1 MKVQK
6 IKLPGIS
13 GRKIHQDNTSKV
25 QKINWKEF
33 QRGNSCEAM
42 NTEDTVEVENYVAD
56 NMMRAQQERYRNIIQ
71 ELTIMSDIFMRN
83 VLKKAACTELI
94 LQVIMGNK
102 DIHILE
108 KVIQMDYK
116 NLQGRS
122 VELDCLARDSED
134 RRYDIEIENTS
145 KRANPKR
152 ARYHSGMIDM
162 NTLEPGQDFEELP
175 ETYVIWITEK
185 DILEGNQPIYY
196 ISRRIRETEE
206 CFPDGE
212 HIVYVNS
219 EIQDDTELGRLMHD
233 FHCKNPDDMYYDV
246 LAERVRELKETPKGV
261 TEMCKEL
268 EDLCEELKAEA
279 KSEGREEGR
288 TEERVSSI
296 RNIME
301 TLGVSVEKAM
311 DALKIAADSRE
322 TYRKMLEK

>member
-1 MKVQK
+1 
-6 IKLPGIS
+6 
-13 GRKIHQDNTSKV
+13 
-25 QKINWKEF
+25 
-33 QRGNSCEAM
+33 M
-42 NTEDTVEVENYVAD
+42 NTEDTVEVENYAMD
-56 NMMRAQQERYRNIIQ
+56 NGIRIQRERCRNIIQ

-94 LQVIMGNK
+94 LQIIMENK
-102 DIHILE
+102 DLHILE
-108 KVIQMDYK
+108 QVIQMDYK

-134 RRYDIEIENTS
+134 RCYDIEVENIS
-145 KRANPKR
+145 KRAKPKR

-162 NTLEPGQDFEELP
+162 NTLESGQNFERLP

-185 DILEGNQPIYY
+185 DVLDGNQPIYH

-279 KSEGREEGR
+279 KSEGRAEGR
-288 TEERVSSI
+288 AEGRVEGRAEGRAEERVSSI

-311 DALKIAADSRE
+311 DALKIAAESRE